1 VTRRTGLSL
10 LADAAAVVA
19 FAALGRRNH
28 DEGGDPVTGAL
39 TVAAPFLLALAV
51 GWLVCQLWRRP
62 TDITW
67 AVPMWL
73 VTVALGMLLRRTLW
87 DRGTALPFV
96 IVATLTLGVLL
107 LGWRVIVSRWPAA
120 GRPGTAAG

>member
-1 VTRRTGLSL
+1 MTRRAWLAL
-10 LADAAAVVA
+10 LADAGAVLA

-28 DEGGDPVTGAL
+28 DEGGNPVAGAL
-39 TVAAPFLLALAV
+39 TVAAPFLAALVV

-62 TDITW
+62 TDLTW

-73 VTVALGMLLRRTLW
+73 VTVAFGMLLRRTLW

-96 IVATLTLGVLL
+96 IVATLTLGALL
-107 LGWRVIVSRWPAA
+107 LGWRAVVSRSPAA
-120 GRPGTAAG
+120 GRSGTAAG

>member
-51 GWLVCQLWRRP
+51 GWFVCQLWRRP

-107 LGWRVIVSRWPAA
+107 LANG
-120 GRPGTAAG
+120 